1 MFGEIASSAAM
12 GSFLLYLK
20 FKNEIANND
29 ADKFQRI
36 AANSGL
42 KIKEGN
48 QVRTIQLLRKSKK
61 SWGTELAYRIPLGLS
76 LEDFE
81 KEKSRFKDGLNNK
94 RGEVEFTFSDLKKLK
109 LDRTIMKQ
117 LKQII
122 KRTNGARKEIE
133 FSYDGVL
140 LVKIYNEPL
149 TNKFLFQEVNQ
160 CKGWE
165 VPVGISRNGQIRH
178 DFDKKAHIIVAGTTD
193 FGKSNWVNN
202 AIAILIKNNPDVVEF
217 TLIDLKGGLEFSPYN
232 SLKQLKTPVATN
244 KEEALEALQSAVDQM
259 EITMEKLK
267 KKGYKNVKDAGF
279 KKRHFVIIDEAA
291 DIADNKECQ
300 ELLKDIA
307 RKGRATGLRLIYT
320 TQYPTTETISS
331 QVKRNCIGRL
341 CFVLDTATASKV
353 VLDQGGAE
361 KLPLIQGRALYKDVR
376 LIEVQT
382 PYITDEEIKEV
393 IKPQINIRA
402 RKDVSFEKNASKGD
416 TRNRDT
422 LIIEQA

>member
-1 MFGEIASSAAM
+1 MFAEIASSAAM

-20 FKNEIANND
+20 FKNEIAKND

-36 AANSGL
+36 AVNSGL
-42 KIKEGN
+42 KVKEGN
-48 QVRTIQLLRKSKK
+48 QTRTIQLLRKTKK

-81 KEKSRFKDGLNNK
+81 KEKSRFQDGINNK
-94 RGEVEFTFSDLKKLK
+94 RGEIEFKFSELKNLK
-109 LDRTIMKQ
+109 LDQTIIKQ
-117 LKQII
+117 LKQIFR
-122 KRTNGARKEIE
+122 KNNGARKEIE

-149 TNKFLFQEVNQ
+149 TNMFSFKEFDQ
-160 CKGWE
+160 CTGWE
-165 VPVGISRNGQIRH
+165 VPVGISRNGQIKH

-193 FGKSNWVNN
+193 FGKSTWVNN
-202 AIAILIKNNPDVVEF
+202 VIATLIKNNPNDVDF
-217 TLIDLKGGLEFSPYN
+217 TLIDLKGGLEFSPYSN
-232 SLKQLKTPVATN
+232 LKQVKAFATDP
-244 KEEALEALQSAVDQM
+244 EEAIEALQIAVEKM
-259 EITMEKLK
+259 EQTTEILRR
-267 KKGYKNVKDAGF
+267 KGFKNVKDASI

-291 DIADNKECQ
+291 DIADNSVCQ
-300 ELLKDIA
+300 ELLKSIA
-307 RKGRATGLRLIYT
+307 RKGRAAGVRLVYT
-320 TQYPTTETISS
+320 TQYPTSETISS

-341 CFVLDTATASKV
+341 CFVLDTATASTV

-361 KLPLIQGRALYKDVR
+361 KLPLIQGRALYKDVK

-382 PYITDEEIKEV
+382 PYITDEEIREV

-402 RKDVSFEKNASKGD
+402 RKGVSCEENASKGD

>member
-1 MFGEIASSAAM
+1 MFIEIASSAAM

-20 FKNEIANND
+20 FKNENANND
-29 ADKFQRI
+29 AEKFQRI

-42 KIKEGN
+42 KIKEGT
-48 QVRTIQLLRKSKK
+48 QTRTIQLLRKTKK
-61 SWGTELAYRIPLGLS
+61 AWGTELAYRIPLGLS
-76 LEDFE
+76 LDDFE
-81 KEKSRFKDGLNNK
+81 KEKSRFQDGLNNK
-94 RGEVEFTFSDLKKLK
+94 RGELEFNFKKLKNLK
-109 LDRTIMKQ
+109 LDRTIISQ
-117 LKQII
+117 LKKILS
-122 KRTNGARKEIE
+122 KNKGARKEIE

-149 TNKFLFQEVNQ
+149 TNKFLYSDVDR
-160 CKGWE
+160 CIGWE
-165 VPVGISRNGQIRH
+165 VPVGISRNGQIKH

-202 AIAILIKNNPDVVEF
+202 AIATLIKNNPSEVEF

-244 KEEALEALQSAVDQM
+244 EDEALEALQSAVDQM

-267 KKGYKNVKDAGF
+267 KKGFKNVKDAGF

-307 RKGRATGLRLIYT
+307 RKGRAAGLRLIYT

-341 CFVLDTATASKV
+341 CFVLDTSTASGV

-361 KLPLIQGRALYKDVR
+361 KLPLIQGRALYKDVK

-382 PYITDEEIKEV
+382 PFISDEEIREV
-393 IKPQINIRA
+393 IRPQINIRA
-402 RKDVSFEKNASKGD
+402 RKGVRVEENAIKGD
-416 TRNRDT
+416 TGNSDT
-422 LIIEQA
+422 LVIEQA